1 MIQVIP
7 AFFALVVAGGLV
19 VSPAPAVQAPD
30 AAGTWDVV
38 FNAPDGAHKAQLVL
52 KRDGETLTGAVVGG
66 GAQFKLEGQQKG
78 ADVSMQFTYTADA
91 PLLVTMKGTVKADT
105 MGGAAMYGSD
115 AGDWSAT
122 RAAAAG
128 APAGA
133 AQAALD
139 ISGVWLFE
147 VTTAAGSGSP
157 TVTFNQSGET
167 LTGQYSG
174 QLGEAP
180 VRGTLKG
187 SELTFAFEVAIQE
200 TKVRVVYTGTAAK
213 DALKG
218 TVTLGELGEG
228 TFTARRK

>member
-19 VSPAPAVQAPD
+19 AAPAWQAAD

-38 FNAPDGAHKAQLVL
+38 FNAPDGEHKGQLIL
-52 KRDGETLTGAVVGG
+52 KRDGDTLTGAVVGEAG
-66 GAQFKLEGQQKG
+66 QYKAEGQQKG
-78 ADVSMQFTYTADA
+78 ADVTLSFTYTADA
-91 PLLVTMKGTVKADT
+91 PIPITMKGTVKGD
-105 MGGAAMYGSD
+105 AMSGTATFGSD
-115 AGDWSAT
+115 PGRWSAT
-122 RAAAAG
+122 RAAAG
-128 APAGA
+128 AAPGQGG
-133 AQAALD
+133 AQAAAVD
-139 ISGVWLFE
+139 ISGAWLFE

-157 TVTFNQSGET
+157 AVTFNQSGET

-180 VRGTLKG
+180 ITGTLKG
-187 SELTFAFEVAIQE
+187 RELSFSFDVAAQD
-200 TKVRVVYTGTAAK
+200 TKLHVVYTGTAAK

>member
-19 VSPAPAVQAPD
+19 APPAVQAPD
-30 AAGTWDVV
+30 AGGTWDVV
-38 FNAPDGAHKAQLVL
+38 FNAPDGEHKGKLIL
-52 KRDGETLTGAVVGG
+52 KRDGEALTGSVVGDAG
-66 GAQFKLEGQQKG
+66 QYKIEGQQKG
-78 ADVSMQFTYTADA
+78 ADVAFQFTYTADS
-91 PLLVTMKGTVKADT
+91 PIPITMKGTVKGDT
-105 MGGAAMYGSD
+105 MGGSATFGSD
-115 AGDWSAT
+115 PGNWSAT
-122 RAAAAG
+122 RAAGGA

-133 AQAALD
+133 AQAAAID
-139 ISGVWLFE
+139 ISGAWLFE

-157 TVTFNQSGET
+157 AVTFNQSGET

-180 VRGTLKG
+180 LRGTLKG
-187 SELTFAFEVAIQE
+187 SELSFSFDAAVAE
-200 TKVRVVYTGTAAK
+200 AKVHVVYTGTATK

-218 TVTLGELGEG
+218 TVTLAELGEG

>member
-19 VSPAPAVQAPD
+19 VSPASAVQAPD

-38 FNAPDGAHKAQLVL
+38 FNAPDGAHKGKLVI
-52 KRDGETLTGAVVGG
+52 KRDGEALSGAVVGDAG
-66 GAQFKLEGQQKG
+66 EYKLEGQQKG
-78 ADVSMQFTYTADA
+78 TEVSMQFTYTADA
-91 PLLVTMKGTVKADT
+91 PVQITMKGTVKADT
-105 MGGAAMYGSD
+105 MGGSAMFGSD
-115 AGDWSAT
+115 PGDWTAT
-122 RAAAAG
+122 RVAAAG

-133 AQAALD
+133 AQGALD
-139 ISGVWLFE
+139 ISGPWLFE
-147 VTTAAGSGSP
+147 VTTAAGSGTP
-157 TVTFNQSGET
+157 AVTFNQSGET

-180 VRGTLKG
+180 LSGTLKG
-187 SELTFAFEVAIQE
+187 SALTFSFDIAVQD
-200 TKVRVVYTGTAAK
+200 TKLHVVYTGTAAK

>member
-1 MIQVIP
+1 MIQVTLG
-7 AFFALVVAGGLV
+7 FVALVFAGGLV
-19 VSPAPAVQAPD
+19 VSPSSAVQAPD
-30 AAGTWDVV
+30 AAGTWNVV
-38 FNAPDGAHKAQLVL
+38 FNAPDGAHKGQLVI
-52 KRDGETLTGAVVGG
+52 KRDGETLSGAVVGEAG
-66 GAQFKLEGQQKG
+66 QYKLEGQQKG

-91 PLLVTMKGTVKADT
+91 PVPVTMKGTVKADT
-105 MGGAAMYGSD
+105 MSGSATYGSD
-115 AGDWSAT
+115 QGDWAAT

-128 APAGA
+128 APAAA
-133 AQAALD
+133 AQATPD
-139 ISGVWLFE
+139 ISGPWVFE

-157 TVTFNQSGET
+157 SVTFKQSGEA

-180 VRGTLKG
+180 LQGTLKG
-187 SELTFAFEVAIQE
+187 SDLTFSFDVSVQD
-200 TKVRVVYTGTAAK
+200 TKLHVVYAGTATK